1 MQLTHVVVIGAVLAC
16 LSPLQAQE
24 MVENPEFTSWS
35 KFKKG
40 TSVTMKSTRVTKTK
54 ASEVIITNTLIDV
67 GVDKLVIESSSVVK
81 NEKEKDFKTEPEKRE
96 VKRIIPLPK
105 SLTKEDFVASK
116 PPGTTDEGTETLKFG
131 TLELKTKWYKYS
143 AEVAGIK
150 IEGKR
155 WVSSEMTVSI
165 VKNEMTTTGE
175 FSETNK
181 LELLEIKKP

>member
-1 MQLTHVVVIGAVLAC
+1 
-16 LSPLQAQE
+16 
-24 MVENPEFTSWS
+24 
-35 KFKKG
+35 
-40 TSVTMKSTRVTKTK
+40 
-54 ASEVIITNTLIDV
+54 
-67 GVDKLVIESSSVVK
+67 VVK

-96 VKRIIPLPK
+96 VKRTIPLPK
-105 SLTKEDFVASK
+105 GLTKEDFAANK
-116 PPGTTDEGTETLKFG
+116 PPGTTEEGTETLKLG
-131 TLELKTKWYKYS
+131 TLELKAKWYKYS

-155 WVSSEMTVSI
+155 WVSSEMPVSI